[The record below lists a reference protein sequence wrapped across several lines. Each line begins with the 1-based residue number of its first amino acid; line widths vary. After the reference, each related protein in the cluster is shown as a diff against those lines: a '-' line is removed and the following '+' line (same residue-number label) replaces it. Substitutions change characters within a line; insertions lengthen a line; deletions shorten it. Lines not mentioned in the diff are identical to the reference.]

1 MFEQFLVV
9 FLITR
14 SFDLLQGN
22 LDALWVWL
30 ANPEDGEARD
40 LSEVV
45 SSLYLLL
52 ALGGHVHPLQ
62 HTDLSI

>member
-62 HTDLSI
+62 HRDHSI